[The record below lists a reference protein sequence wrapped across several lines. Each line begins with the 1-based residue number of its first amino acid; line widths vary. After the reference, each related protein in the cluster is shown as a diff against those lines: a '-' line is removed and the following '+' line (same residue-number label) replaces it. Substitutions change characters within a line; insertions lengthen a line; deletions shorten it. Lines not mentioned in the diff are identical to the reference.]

1 MEAWRDCWRNGFV
14 PALPTTGLTALRD
27 ALRIDDP
34 RLTQGNTTLPV
45 PAPFAHDW
53 PVEAACAL
61 GYCGWHGERACT
73 VGEVEAFF
81 AKCCFEADLRLG
93 SPAACRHFLNWF
105 DDTPRPTMCSEL
117 LAEVELALAR
127 RTPTAVP
134 ANAA

>member
-1 MEAWRDCWRNGFV
+1 MEPWRSCWRDGFV
-14 PALPTTGLTALRD
+14 PALTTRGLAALRD
-27 ALRIDDP
+27 ALRGDDP
-34 RLTQGNTTLPV
+34 RLTQGYTTLPV
-45 PAPFAHDW
+45 PAPFAQDW

-61 GYCGWHGERACT
+61 GFCGWHGDACGT
-73 VGEVEAFF
+73 VGEVEEYF

-105 DDTPRPTMCSEL
+105 DDTPRPAMRGEL

-127 RTPTAVP
+127 RCERTAP